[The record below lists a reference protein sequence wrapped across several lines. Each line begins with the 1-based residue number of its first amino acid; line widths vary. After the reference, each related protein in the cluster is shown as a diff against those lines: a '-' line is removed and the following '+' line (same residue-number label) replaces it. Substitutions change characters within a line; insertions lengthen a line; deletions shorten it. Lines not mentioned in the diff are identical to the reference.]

1 MKKNIFFTVAVLISM
16 GRAVADEVIIGDVTI
31 PQGGQAIVG
40 ISLTNTDNTYT
51 AGQMLLVLPSGVT
64 AVLNDNSDPMTT
76 KGERLATTN
85 HAIGASHLEDG
96 TEQFTIFSV
105 SNDEIPDND
114 GILFSI
120 CVTADTDLAVGTM
133 LEGKLERI
141 EMTTTDATPA
151 VFNSQTFTI
160 TIGEPA
166 DSYVLLDENATE
178 LPVAEEGVDVRVRR
192 TFVADE
198 WTTVCLPFAMTEMQ
212 TKEAFGE
219 GVMLADFT
227 RWTSEEDEEGDIVR
241 LNLYFETVRQ
251 IEANHP
257 DMISVME
264 DMTEFTVNGVNIAPV
279 EEPTVQVGKK
289 KAERDYMIG
298 SYTVSA
304 VPEGDIAISDGQ
316 FAYSN
321 GTMQTKAFRAWFE
334 LADEL
339 ADKDNCDVRLYIDDR
354 ETSVRD
360 LHLPMPDGTVYDLAG
375 HRVVKTG
382 KGIYIIGGKKQ
393 AVF

>member
-16 GRAVADEVIIGDVTI
+16 GRAVADEVTIGSVTI
-31 PQGGQAIVG
+31 PQGGQAIIG

-51 AGQMLLVLPSGVT
+51 AGQMLLVLPAGVT
-64 AVLNDNSDPMTT
+64 AVLNDNGDPMTM
-76 KGERLATTN
+76 KGERLAATN
-85 HAIGASHLEDG
+85 HAIGASHLADG

-120 CVTADTDLAVGTM
+120 SVTADTDLAVGTT
-133 LEGKLERI
+133 LEAKLESI
-141 EMTTTDATPA
+141 EMTTTDAAPT
-151 VFNSQTFTI
+151 VFNPQTFTI

-178 LPVAEEGVDVRVRR
+178 LPVAEEGADVRVRR
-192 TFVADE
+192 IFVADE
-198 WTTVCLPFAMTEMQ
+198 WTTICLPFAMTETQ

-219 GVMLADFT
+219 GVVLADFT

-241 LNLYFETVRQ
+241 LNLYFETVQQ

-257 DMISVME
+257 YMIIVME
-264 DMTEFTVNGVNIAPV
+264 DIAEFTVDGVNIEP
-279 EEPTVQVGKK
+279 EGEPTVQVGKK
-289 KAERDYMIG
+289 KADRGYMIG

-304 VPEGDIAISDGQ
+304 VPEGDIAISEGQ
-316 FAYSN
+316 FAYSD
-321 GTMQTKAFRAWFE
+321 GTMQTKAFRARFE

-339 ADKDNCDVRLYIDDR
+339 TDKDNCDVRLYIDDR

-360 LHLPMPDGTVYDLAG
+360 IQLLVPDNVVYDLAG
-375 HRVVKTG
+375 RRVAKAR
-382 KGIYIIGGKKQ
+382 KGIYIIGGRKQ
-393 AVF
+393 VK